1 MKLSIIT
8 INYNNAKGL
17 KRTVNSIVNQRNENF
32 EYIIIDGN
40 STDES
45 VAVINNFNQHITYWS
60 SEPDTGIYNAMNKGL
75 HIAKGE
81 YVLFLNSGD
90 RLKENADLNSLINDL
105 TGEDL
110 IYFNLEVSDTDNNRS
125 FEKTYPDTLDFKY
138 FAEDTLPHMG
148 SFIKRQFLIQHGG
161 YSEKMKIVSDWAFF
175 IDAVCLY
182 NCTYKHINDSFSIF
196 YLDGISS
203 GKDSQNLLMEERN
216 NHIAQSYKL
225 YNSLY
230 KDWMESKQE
239 LYRLKHSVSI
249 KGLKKIGLLKWLSI

>member
-8 INYNNAKGL
+8 INYNNAEGL
-17 KRTVNSIVNQRNENF
+17 KKTINSVVNQRNENF

-45 VAVINNFNQHITYWS
+45 IAVINSLGQHITHWS

-75 HIAKGE
+75 HMAKGE

-90 RLKENADLNSLINDL
+90 QLKENADLNSLINNL

-110 IYFNLEVSDTDNNRS
+110 IYFNLEISNPKNNKS
-125 FEKTYPDTLDFKY
+125 FEKTYPDTPDFKY
-138 FAEDTLPHMG
+138 FAEDTLPHTG
-148 SFIKRQFLIQHGG
+148 SFIKRQLLVQYGG

-175 IDAVCLY
+175 MDAVCLY
-182 NCTYKHINDSFSIF
+182 NCTYKHINNSFSIF

-203 GKDSQNLLMEERN
+203 DKNNQDLLMEERN
-216 NHIAQSYKL
+216 NHISQSYKL

-230 KDWMESKQE
+230 KDWIENKQK
-239 LYRLKHSVSI
+239 LYKLKRSSSI
-249 KGLKKIGLLKWLSI
+249 KVLKKIGFLKWLSI